1 MLGRNF
7 CKTLPFQPK
16 PTAISKSSRGSWR
29 QRVGLACRWAR
40 LTQPLFETAVECQT
54 LGPPHILRA
63 NPKFCRPRLPPSDVR
78 LVCPNSK
85 VSYTISCPQHS
96 LLQVGF
102 KFGVRHHFFIIYIH
116 YGYVLSC
123 CFLKRKSCTPRVQIL
138 GVMITLLCNLRCI
151 NYVMDIGLKYIFK
164 INPY

>member
-1 MLGRNF
+1 MTS
-7 CKTLPFQPK
+7 CCSMTLFLRGTK
-16 PTAISKSSRGSWR
+16 SRVCGCPTK
-29 QRVGLACRWAR
+29 
-40 LTQPLFETAVECQT
+40 
-54 LGPPHILRA
+54 
-63 NPKFCRPRLPPSDVR
+63 PKFCRPRLRLPPSDVR

-85 VSYTISCPQHS
+85 VSCTISCPQHS